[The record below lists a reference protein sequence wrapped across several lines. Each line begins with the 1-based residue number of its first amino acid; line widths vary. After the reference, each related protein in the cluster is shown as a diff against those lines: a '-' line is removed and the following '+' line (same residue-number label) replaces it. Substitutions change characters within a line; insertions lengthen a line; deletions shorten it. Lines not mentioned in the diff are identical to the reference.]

1 MVEAGIK
8 LNLGCHKWKIPGWI
22 NIDTDPKVTP
32 DVIMDVKKLDYPNDY
47 VEEIYAGHLLEHL
60 TVNSQVLKEWKRVL
74 KPGGKITITVPD
86 IAKAI
91 DLYNKGQLS
100 YDFLIQVVFGNQEVT
115 KHNMVFSEKM
125 LLAMVSKEFPNVKI
139 IDDFEY
145 LVAKI
150 NWQTICQATK

>member
-1 MVEAGIK
+1 
-8 LNLGCHKWKIPGWI
+8 
-22 NIDTDPKVTP
+22 
-32 DVIMDVKKLDYPNDY
+32 
-47 VEEIYAGHLLEHL
+47 
-60 TVNSQVLKEWKRVL
+60 
-74 KPGGKITITVPD
+74 
-86 IAKAI
+86 
-91 DLYNKGQLS
+91 
-100 YDFLIQVVFGNQEVT
+100 LIQVVFGNQEVT